1 MGGLSGRVDQTVHV
15 MSLLHK
21 LRKSRPR
28 SFILSSESL
37 AWVLDGVSQF
47 CRSSDGLTLQGS
59 HIIEIDHLTMGQTC
73 GILPVG
79 IDSAYV
85 KTEGL
90 KWNLGRCIPMYVY
103 MANPQIGIHRSMAI
117 SRAPTT
123 SYHLSPSYI
132 SRPTDRFYGVS
143 RSSRTCHHYQ
153 RKTVRSVNRR
163 LGGRHPGRTRYLRQS
178 VI

>member
-1 MGGLSGRVDQTVHV
+1 MRMVLIYQYDLLLMGGLSGRVDQTVHV

-37 AWVLDGVSQF
+37 AWVVDEASQVF
-47 CRSSDGLTLQGS
+47 RSCDGLTLQGS
-59 HIIEIDHLTMGQTC
+59 HVIEIDHSTMGQTC

-90 KWNLGRCIPMYVY
+90 KWNLGM
-103 MANPQIGIHRSMAI
+103 
-117 SRAPTT
+117 T
-123 SYHLSPSYI
+123 LL
-132 SRPTDRFYGVS
+132 
-143 RSSRTCHHYQ
+143 
-153 RKTVRSVNRR
+153 TVCS
-163 LGGRHPGRTRYLRQS
+163 
-178 VI
+178 